1 MELRF
6 NQKRIAL
13 LLVLVLLLSCFPLFP
28 QNLYVNAKENNL
40 LINGSFETLDEN
52 GWASSW
58 GTWKPTG
65 NPQFTV
71 DDTVYRNGSKS
82 VKISAEVESR
92 GTINQR
98 ISLSE
103 EQRDKTYN
111 IKQWMKTE
119 DFTGSAY
126 FRIQVYNAA
135 GTRIIYKESSKIY
148 TANDWTLIDISHR
161 HMAGKTGWMLHY
173 VTLKETQ

>member
-1 MELRF
+1 MELRW
-6 NQKRIAL
+6 NRKRIAL
-13 LLVLVLLLSCFPLFP
+13 LLVLVLLLSCFPFFP
-28 QNLYVNAKENNL
+28 QNLYVDAQENMDNTSEIRNVNNNGNL
-40 LINGSFETLDEN
+40 LINGSFETLDEYD
-52 GWASSW
+52 WASSW
-58 GTWKPTG
+58 GIWKSTG

-71 DDTVYRNGSKS
+71 DDTVYKNGSNS

-111 IKQWMKTE
+111 IEQWIKTD

-135 GTRIIYKESSKIY
+135 GSRIIYKES
-148 TANDWTLIDISHR
+148 N
-161 HMAGKTGWMLHY
+161 
-173 VTLKETQ
+173 